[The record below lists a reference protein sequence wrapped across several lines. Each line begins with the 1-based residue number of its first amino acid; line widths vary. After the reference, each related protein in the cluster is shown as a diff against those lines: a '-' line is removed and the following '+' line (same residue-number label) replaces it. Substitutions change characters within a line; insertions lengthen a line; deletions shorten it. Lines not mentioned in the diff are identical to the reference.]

1 MQTLAV
7 KRFYSYGLGLLL
19 LSIYLAYSQ
28 LIETALIVPAVLFF
42 LCLVL
47 LSLDK
52 ILILIAFCTPFS
64 VKIAIGNAGINL
76 IDEPLML
83 VMMLV
88 FFIKLLEQS
97 LLIKEQLKHPLTLA
111 IVINLLWVLFTTLTS
126 SMPLVSFK
134 FFIARLWVVVTGFFW
149 GSILFTDPKKIKAFL
164 LAFGLGLTVVVF
176 YTFSRHYLKGF
187 SQDDA
192 NKVMKPFMDDH
203 TIYGAVCAI
212 VLTYSLV
219 ITWFKS
225 SGASFLE
232 RLLAFY
238 ISGCALLGVIFSY
251 SRAVWLSL
259 VFAFLF
265 FLILKFKLRFKT
277 LVLSLVIILSVAF
290 IYHDDI
296 YQQLR
301 FNKTASGKSLEG
313 DIKSIANVKTDES
326 NVERLN
332 RWEAG
337 WRMFKEKPFLGFGP
351 GTYMFKYS
359 PYQRAHEMTSISTT
373 QGTMGNIH
381 SEYFGPLVDSG
392 IFGLLSILFVFGIYI
407 QTLMKT
413 YYETVNN
420 EVKMLCLALLLSLM
434 TYFFHG
440 LMNNFLDQDKAAV
453 IFWAMMGMCIAL
465 AIRHKADVNETL
477 KTK

>member
-1 MQTLAV
+1 MKTLAV

-19 LSIYLAYSQ
+19 MAIYLAYSQ
-28 LIETALIVPAVLFF
+28 LILTALILPALLFG

-52 ILILIAFCTPFS
+52 ILLLIAFCTPFS
-64 VKIAIGNAGINL
+64 VKILIGNSGINL
-76 IDEPLML
+76 INEPLML

-88 FFIKLLEQS
+88 FFIKLFEQS

-111 IVINLLWVLFTTLTS
+111 IVINLLWVLLTTLTS

-134 FFIARLWVVVTGFFW
+134 FFIARLWFIVTGFFW
-149 GSILFTDPKKIKAFL
+149 GSILFTQPKKIKAFL

-176 YTFSRHYLKGF
+176 YTFSKHYLKGF

-212 VLTYSLV
+212 VLVYSLI
-219 ITWFKS
+219 ITWYKN
-225 SGASFLE
+225 SGVTFTE
-232 RLLAFY
+232 RLLAFF
-238 ISGCALLGVIFSY
+238 ISGCALVGVIFSY
-251 SRAVWLSL
+251 SRAVWLSIA
-259 VFAFLF
+259 FAFVF
-265 FLILKFKLRFKT
+265 YLILKLKIRFKT
-277 LVLSLVIILSVAF
+277 LVFGLMIILSVAF
-290 IYHDDI
+290 IYHEEI

-301 FNKTASGKSLEG
+301 FNKTASGKSLQG

-381 SEYFGPLVDSG
+381 SEYFGPLVESG
-392 IFGLLSILFVFGIYI
+392 VFGLITMLFIFGIYI

-413 YYETVNN
+413 YYQTVNK

-453 IFWAMMGMCIAL
+453 IFWAMMGMCIAI
-465 AIRHKADVNETL
+465 AIRHKADASETL